1 MLVVEP
7 QLFGM
12 PAGVWQQLISILVL
26 MILLIPSAIG
36 DYQRQ
41 KVPNW
46 LSMSGW
52 VLGPLIAWSCT
63 GLNGMFDAFLG
74 LGFMAAI
81 FLPLWFINWFGAA
94 DVKLIGSV
102 GALTGVSDAP
112 AMLLGVMLAG
122 LLMAITMLFY
132 KRAFYPLWRSMIISR
147 GKEQGS
153 DKAGASDFKKAS
165 ERVVVPYA
173 VPIAFGTMLTTLYL
187 LL

>member
-1 MLVVEP
+1 MFGLQVGVLQ
-7 QLFGM
+7 QLF
-12 PAGVWQQLISILVL
+12 SILAL

-63 GLNGMFDAFLG
+63 GLGGMVDALLG

-81 FLPLWFINWFGAA
+81 FLPLWFIHWFGAA

-112 AMLLGVMLAG
+112 AMLLGVLLTG
-122 LLMAITMLFY
+122 LLMSITMLFY
-132 KRAFYPLWRSMIISR
+132 KRVFYPLWRSMSISR
-147 GKEQGS
+147 GGEQGC
-153 DKAGASDFKKAS
+153 DEAGASDFKKAS